1 MNQTGI
7 SHPSKLDLVT
17 RGDDGF
23 RLVLVED
30 RSLSEDDAAALQEKL
45 NNYLGFAIDG
55 GLLAQYPESQGEKV
69 SIRIDLYA
77 EPVPFILDFVR
88 QYRAAIAP
96 YGVAVELTVNGEAVS

>member
-7 SHPSKLDLVT
+7 SHPCKLDLVT

-30 RSLSEDDAAALQEKL
+30 RSLTEDDAPALQEKL

-55 GLLAQYPESQGEKV
+55 GLLEHYPDSRCEKV

-77 EPVPFILDFVR
+77 LPMPFIFEFVR
-88 QYRAAIAP
+88 QYRAAIAQ
-96 YGVAVELTVNGEAVS
+96 YGVALELTVNGEAVS